1 TANLGR
7 ERTRDGTLGEP
18 ADATRRP
25 ERRYALLRSCE
36 GRNALGNGC
45 GASATRRRPL
55 PECRHALATAL
66 EGANA
71 LRTANLGRER
81 TRDGTFGEPADAT
94 RRPECRAALAAG
106 FGGTSAL
113 GSEYRARATRR
124 RTSPECGH
132 ALGAGV
138 LGVVA

>member
-55 PECRHALATAL
+55 PECRHALTTAC
-66 EGANA
+66 EGRNA

-81 TRDGTFGEPADAT
+81 TRDGTFGQRADAT
-94 RRPECRAALAAG
+94 RRPRVPSRPR
-106 FGGTSAL
+106 GGVRGHERTRKRVS
-113 GSEYRARATRR
+113 GSCY
-124 RTSPECGH
+124 
-132 ALGAGV
+132 
-138 LGVVA
+138 